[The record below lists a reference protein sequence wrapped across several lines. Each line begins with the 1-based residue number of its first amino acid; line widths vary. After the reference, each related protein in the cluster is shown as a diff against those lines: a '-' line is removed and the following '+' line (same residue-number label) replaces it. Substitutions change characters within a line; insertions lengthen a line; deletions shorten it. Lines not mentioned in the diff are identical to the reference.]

1 MPHLTHSPAAGHLG
15 CFQFLAIMIKATI
28 NMCTCFCMT
37 INFYFFWLNMDFWV
51 SDEYVLNFIRNCL
64 FSKVTLPFCIPH
76 QQCVSVSSLA
86 FGTIIL
92 LFPCFCLLFIL
103 VSVECFVF
111 VTLICISINTNDIVH
126 FLGAY

>member
-1 MPHLTHSPAAGHLG
+1 MPQLTHSPATGHLG
-15 CFQFLAIMIKATI
+15 CFQFWAITIKATI

-64 FSKVTLPFCIPH
+64 FSKVALPFCIPQ

-92 LFPCFCLLFIL
+92 LFPCFCLLVIL
-103 VSVECFVF
+103 VSVECFLF